1 MITDFILLGTW
12 LETHMRCY
20 QQGAGLGRV
29 VQLRGSASFPASPGL
44 FFCSRCA
51 PPPHTGAFPSATP
64 TCLETGSIEASPL
77 PAASYPGTRGSFSN
91 ERLLIFFFFMKTSLA
106 QPIKIAQ
113 NIPGLGET
121 GQCPAPSRRHPC
133 CPFLAFPLDLIYKF
147 WSG

>member
-113 NIPGLGET
+113 NI
-121 GQCPAPSRRHPC
+121 
-133 CPFLAFPLDLIYKF
+133 KKKKKKK
-147 WSG
+147 